1 MARNS
6 TLSIKEKWALDN
18 QLGEML
24 RGLDNRP
31 DTEEHLRQALK
42 RLLSDYE
49 MSVADTVEL
58 LNRMRQETDAA

>member
-1 MARNS
+1 M
-6 TLSIKEKWALDN
+6 
-18 QLGEML
+18 GEML